1 MWRKSIKICISPFQ
15 TEFVGLPM
23 PCRVDEVEATVDSVI
38 NNMASVES
46 ALILQITL
54 ELLVDISDD
63 ALETVCVVNGVPI
76 ARSVHDSEAHL
87 NAPLLYFYAAHIN
100 LHCLLQVLCEGT
112 GNEGKGKIS
121 NFQYVFSIE
130 VYRSSASGSAS
141 ADIRM
146 NFDIRIRIRIRNISC
161 GCHADI
167 ANNKRIIF
175 WYSKIKYL

>member
-1 MWRKSIKICISPFQ
+1 
-15 TEFVGLPM
+15 M

-76 ARSVHDSEAHL
+76 ARSVHYSEAHL

-121 NFQYVFSIE
+121 NFQYVFS
-130 VYRSSASGSAS
+130 
-141 ADIRM
+141 
-146 NFDIRIRIRIRNISC
+146 NFQYVFSICIFKFSICIFIQYVFPNFQYVFSNFHYVFSNFQYVAIRNKQINLLDVKLTYP
-161 GCHADI
+161 ALKR
-167 ANNKRIIF
+167 NKWKF
-175 WYSKIKYL
+175 